1 MPEVTMKLRVLV
13 NKFASIQKLREAPK
27 VRAKLAFDLAVLAG
41 QATAVVRNFEEARA
55 KVVKELGEKSKDGFA
70 VPADKQAEFQEQM
83 DELLNAEV
91 VLKAEPVGIPANFE
105 MDGLVGILA
114 DWPEF
119 LTVKE

>member
-1 MPEVTMKLRVLV
+1 MAEVTMKLRVLV
-13 NKFASIQKLREAPK
+13 SKFPSIQKLREAPK

-55 KVVKELGEKSKDGFA
+55 KVVMELGEKSKDGFA
-70 VPADKQAEFQEQM
+70 VPPDKQAEFQEQM
-83 DELLNAEV
+83 DELLNADV